1 MNTPT
6 YLLILQGVVA
16 ACGGFSC
23 VCVAVGWLIKIV
35 KGVRKPSED
44 VNAKLKRDY
53 DRINALDEDMKD
65 IRYILSY
72 LIDSQTLQIEN
83 DQVILEHLRT
93 NNSTGKIA
101 EREKAIDKF
110 LKDHQ
115 SYNKIKEG

>member
-1 MNTPT
+1 MNTPL

-35 KGVRKPSED
+35 KGVKKPADD
-44 VNAKLKRDY
+44 VNAKLERDY
-53 DRINALDEDMKD
+53 KRLNTLDKDMKD
-65 IRYILSY
+65 IRDTLRY
-72 LIDSQTLQIEN
+72 LIESQNLQIEN
-83 DQVILEHLRT
+83 DQVILKHLRT
-93 NNSTGKIA
+93 NNSTGEIA
-101 EREKAIDKF
+101 DREKAIDKF